1 MFQSVV
7 SRFRSNCDDVER
19 LINFDREV
27 LQLVIISLEDLH
39 EKLKPLHGTAQMN
52 GGRVLEIVR
61 GIRSNDS
68 LRNRYGVI
76 FNQAV
81 VLLVSHFA
89 AALGDI
95 FRASLMH
102 SFDDER
108 SGTLFDEEIKLTFR
122 EMKDRGWNLKASAA
136 DLLIAKKDFN
146 FQDMGSTVRAFDT
159 YVGVK
164 LERDAVVNNLI
175 LGQASRHV
183 IVHTGGIASDK
194 MLRQISKAY
203 PRTLKEEIAAGS
215 KIQFSI
221 EEVIKLK
228 VDMIEYVDRLV
239 AAIRHAQELSANCS
253 TNVGQQM
260 SDL

>member
-7 SRFRSNCDDVER
+7 SRFHSNCDDVER

-39 EKLKPLHGTAQMN
+39 EKLKPHHGTAQMN

-68 LRNRYGVI
+68 LRHRYGVI

-81 VLLVSHFA
+81 VLLVSHFS

-95 FRASLMH
+95 FRASLLH
-102 SFDDER
+102 SFDDES

-164 LERDAVVNNLI
+164 LDRDEVVNNLI

-221 EEVIKLK
+221 EEVSKLK
-228 VDMIEYVDRLV
+228 VDMIEYVNRLV
-239 AAIRHAQELSANCS
+239 AAIRHTQKNSSHRLAD
-253 TNVGQQM
+253 VGSQ
-260 SDL
+260 SSGL